1 MSKATPRSDN
11 AGNEL
16 FLPRKDEGEEGMKM
30 VADEERG
37 NERVNNNSA
46 AKEDAMNALNMG
58 GRTLSLITEEDM
70 LLEFEQMQKRMN
82 LVKPG
87 KNLTVR
93 VDCDNSNAKDGR
105 RDSNKDGSD
114 SHRSSSTNGDECDG
128 GEDGGSPIDLE
139 NTVHLTDKFLTD
151 RSRSGETTR
160 IRFSEDASSR
170 GTTFAAASQKGL
182 GRKEREDTF
191 SVSIFDAGK
200 LDSML
205 GKRRGAIVASENQD
219 NRSNNDNN
227 NVRVGNETFRSL
239 GDLKVIE
246 KRRIGMFSVIDG
258 HGGAGAAAHCAASLH
273 EMIFEQ
279 LSDKC
284 EQMAEATEKARDKLM
299 KMKRAKVN
307 TSRSS
312 SYEDMS
318 GLSGKMSANEGEEV
332 EIQKREEESGFDELV
347 REAIIAGFKRC
358 DEDFLSRNKNDF
370 SGACVAM
377 ALIWDDAV
385 WIAHLGDCKII
396 AADFYASQPLELLTE
411 TLTTDHIASNT
422 SEANAVITRGGFIRA
437 AANAGS
443 NNYARGKETGCNL
456 FNNYFLSAC
465 GGGRGKSAAATST
478 SHISGCTNTE
488 NDKNF
493 VCSRGGCDSIARV
506 NGELA
511 VTRSI
516 GDRRCK
522 PHISCEPD
530 VRKTRFKRREKRN
543 DEIFFRSSNSS
554 HHNIKGK
561 ESFLLLSTDGTFGC
575 GRVKDR
581 DAAEVAANALSIESH
596 KQHSPK
602 ASSSSW
608 GQRARRAC
616 AEVISNVKK
625 KGGKDDATVILIDIE
640 SAFSN

>member
-1 MSKATPRSDN
+1 MSKATRSDD

-16 FLPRKDEGEEGMKM
+16 FLGRKDFEGEGMKM
-30 VADEERG
+30 VGDEERR
-37 NERVNNNSA
+37 NERMNNSA
-46 AKEDAMNALNMG
+46 PKQDAMNALNMG

-170 GTTFAAASQKGL
+170 GTTFAAASQKGF

-200 LDSML
+200 LDNML

-307 TSRSS
+307 TSRSLR
-312 SYEDMS
+312 YENMS
-318 GLSGKMSANEGEEV
+318 GLSGKMTANEGEEV
-332 EIQKREEESGFDELV
+332 EIKKREEESGFDELV

-396 AADFYASQPLELLTE
+396 AANFYASKPLELLTE

-422 SEANAVITRGGFIRA
+422 SEANAVIMRGGFIRA

-443 NNYARGKETGCNL
+443 NIYARGRETGCNL

-465 GGGRGKSAAATST
+465 GGRRGKSAAATST
-478 SHISGCTNTE
+478 SHISGCANTE
-488 NDKNF
+488 IDKNF

-530 VRKTRFKRREKRN
+530 VRKTRFKRREKRD

-554 HHNIKGK
+554 HQNIKGK

-581 DAAEVAANALSIESH
+581 DAAEVAANALLIESH

-616 AEVISNVKK
+616 AEVISHVKK

-640 SAFSN
+640 SAFKSN